1 MYINFICPPLPH
13 LIVGGI
19 SLFRK
24 GDRHERRSIHKT
36 FDLIYVEKGTLYM
49 EENGIQFD
57 VGEGEFL
64 ILVPELIHFGY
75 RHCSEDTVFS
85 WVHFYTEGEYTFTK
99 KPATYLPSKMNKNK
113 YYQKDK
119 FAISLPQCGTVP
131 AKQGEQLKNYLEQ
144 ISQVKIDRY
153 NQQKLFF
160 DSTSSQIEYQIL
172 FSRILS
178 LICGSNELPK
188 EKDLAEEI
196 YSYLSQ
202 VYAEPFSL
210 TELSRRFSFHPAYIT
225 RCVKKKYH
233 MTPLQLLI
241 QIRME
246 EARKLLKTT
255 TLHVNTIGQL
265 VGYTDAAYFSKLFK
279 QVTGMTA
286 AACRKS
292 LKE

>member
-57 VGEGEFL
+57 VKEGEFL

-99 KPATYLPSKMNKNK
+99 KPVTYLPSKMNKNK

-119 FAISLPQCGTVP
+119 FTISLPQCGTVP
-131 AKQGEQLKNYLEQ
+131 GKQGEQLINYLEQ

-178 LICGSNELPK
+178 LICESNELPK

-202 VYAEPFSL
+202 VYAESFSL
-210 TELSRRFSFHPAYIT
+210 TELSHRFSFHPAYIT

-246 EARKLLKTT
+246 EAQKLLKTT

-292 LKE
+292 LNE